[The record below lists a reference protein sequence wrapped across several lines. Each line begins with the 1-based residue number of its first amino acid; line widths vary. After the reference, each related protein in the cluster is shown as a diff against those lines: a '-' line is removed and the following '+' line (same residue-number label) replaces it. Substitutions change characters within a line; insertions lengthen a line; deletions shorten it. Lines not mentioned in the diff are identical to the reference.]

1 MRVMNRLFSIVAGFG
16 LAILA
21 GGAAMAQQVKEN
33 LPIVG
38 EPKAWGTGFQPA
50 ATEIAEDVQWLDGMV
65 LVIITAIVLFVLAL
79 LVIVALRYRKSANP
93 EPASFTHNSVIEVT
107 WTVVPIIILI
117 FIGAFSL
124 PILIKQLDVPE
135 GDVHIKITGN
145 QWFWTYSYPDE
156 GIEFDSLL
164 LGKDELADY
173 GYTPDK
179 YLLAV
184 DNPIVLPVGKTVV
197 FQTAAADVI
206 HSWAVPAFGVK
217 LDAIPGRLNQ
227 LWFTPKKEGVYF
239 GQCSELCGKDHAYM
253 PIEVRVVS
261 EEAYKAWL
269 KQAKE
274 EFAANGNAPRK
285 VAVASAE

>member
-1 MRVMNRLFSIVAGFG
+1 MRVMNRLFSIVAGLG

-21 GGAAMAQQVKEN
+21 GGAAMAQQVKET

-38 EPKAWGTGFQPA
+38 EPKPWGTGFQPA

-79 LVIVALRYRKSANP
+79 LVIVAVRYRRSVNP
-93 EPASFTHNSVIEVT
+93 APAGFTHNSVIEVT
-107 WTVVPIIILI
+107 WTVVPIVILI

-124 PILIKQLDVPE
+124 PILIKELDVPE

-184 DNPIVLPVGKTVV
+184 DNPVVLPVGKTVV
-197 FQTAAADVI
+197 FQTAGADVI
-206 HSWAVPAFGVK
+206 HSWAVPAFGLK
-217 LDAIPGRLNQ
+217 LDAIPGRLNE

-274 EFAANGNAPRK
+274 EFAAGNAPRK